1 MDDGGATTTAEPVP
15 VPAPARWTAGRV
27 LTVLLCV
34 LVGLAALVTL
44 SVASLPGSMVF
55 VLPPLALVWLA
66 SAGLWIAL
74 VVHDVQRRRP
84 SAATLVVPWVV
95 VATAALSFTDMA
107 LQVRFDLTR
116 GAFEDA
122 VATMPAGEDYID
134 DRGLVGTYMIRSM
147 ERVDGGVIMAE
158 EIGDSIIDDAGFAYL
173 PAGPTSDLENGSF
186 ERPQW
191 HDLGGGWWSWTA
203 SW

>member
-1 MDDGGATTTAEPVP
+1 MDDGGATTTVEPVP
-15 VPAPARWTAGRV
+15 ARARWTAGRV

-44 SVASLPGSMVF
+44 SVASLPGSMFF
-55 VLPPLALVWLA
+55 VQPPLALVWLA
-66 SAGLWIAL
+66 CAGLWIAL

-95 VATAALSFTDMA
+95 VATAALSFTDAA

-122 VATMPAGEDYID
+122 VATMPAGEDYVY
-134 DRGLVGTYMIRSM
+134 DRRLVGTYMIRSM
-147 ERVDGGVIMAE
+147 ERVNGGVIMAE
-158 EIGDSIIDDAGFAYL
+158 EIGDSLINDAGFAYL
-173 PAGPTSDLENGSF
+173 PAGPTPDLENGSF
-186 ERPQW
+186 ESPQW